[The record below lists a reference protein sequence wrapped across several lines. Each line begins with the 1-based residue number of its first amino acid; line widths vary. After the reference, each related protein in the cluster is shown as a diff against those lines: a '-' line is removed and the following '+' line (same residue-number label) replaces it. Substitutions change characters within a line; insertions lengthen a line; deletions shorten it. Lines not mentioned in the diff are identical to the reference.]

1 MAKSFFK
8 FVDVDYSDLIDED
21 FANKDI
27 IINDEVY
34 GRVIRTHKGVKPIF
48 LSIGN
53 MIDID
58 TATIITKKLVNK
70 ESHIPVPTRYADIM
84 THEIRRKYIN

>member
-1 MAKSFFK
+1 
-8 FVDVDYSDLIDED
+8 
-21 FANKDI
+21 
-27 IINDEVY
+27 
-34 GRVIRTHKGVKPIF
+34 
-48 LSIGN
+48 